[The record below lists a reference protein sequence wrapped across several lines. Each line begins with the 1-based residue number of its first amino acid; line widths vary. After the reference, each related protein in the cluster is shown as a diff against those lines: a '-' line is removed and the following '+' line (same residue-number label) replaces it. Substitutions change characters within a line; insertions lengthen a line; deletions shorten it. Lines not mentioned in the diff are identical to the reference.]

1 MVALLLACSCS
12 IVNIWVG
19 CAWLSVSA
27 LFGAGRFNGVLLKL
41 RRDALHDL
49 LGLVLVVHGVCVEV
63 LGGSQLQLGH
73 LVLSRPLNG
82 DLLGLGQISL
92 LPAHDLDK
100 LLKFL
105 DFLRLSPQNIT
116 IQVRILSTID
126 LDTSQ
131 KWLGIIYLELMSLT
145 IFPEPCSFNK

>member
-1 MVALLLACSCS
+1 M
-12 IVNIWVG
+12 
-19 CAWLSVSA
+19 
-27 LFGAGRFNGVLLKL
+27 
-41 RRDALHDL
+41 
-49 LGLVLVVHGVCVEV
+49 CVEV

-105 DFLRLSPQNIT
+105 DFLRLLPQNIQT
-116 IQVRILSTID
+116 EVRILSIAD
-126 LDTSQ
+126 FDT
-131 KWLGIIYLELMSLT
+131 
-145 IFPEPCSFNK
+145 CSKC